1 MRIVACAVLALGA
14 LVPGA
19 ARAWDDDGHR
29 LVAEVAYRRLAP
41 STRAA
46 LRPLLDGHRLS
57 SREVSFWAD
66 VIKHERR
73 ETTPWHW
80 VNVPLDAPGLDE
92 SRDCPDGACATRQ
105 LALAVGRLAHPS
117 LPIEERR
124 EALRFVVHLAAD
136 LHQPLHV
143 GDARDRGGN
152 RVKVRVGGGEVE
164 DLHWIWDGP
173 VIHALVDGRSFE
185 ATAASLLAAL
195 DAQEAAAIVAGEPRV
210 WADEGHG
217 VVRALY
223 AELDLDPANTDGRV
237 LALPKDYA
245 ARQRAITARQVVR
258 AGLRLA
264 RLLDAALAPR

>member
-1 MRIVACAVLALGA
+1 VRAVVGLLALA
-14 LVPGA
+14 LLVPGT

-41 STRAA
+41 ATRAA
-46 LRPLLDGHRLS
+46 LRPLLDGRRLS

-92 SRDCPDGACATRQ
+92 ARDCPEGACATRQ
-105 LALAVGRLAHPS
+105 LALAVGRLANPS
-117 LPIEERR
+117 LAVELRR

-173 VIHALVDGRSFE
+173 VVHALVDGRSFE
-185 ATAASLLAAL
+185 ATAAALLAPI
-195 DAQEAAAIVAGEPRV
+195 DAREGEAIAAGEPRA
-210 WADEGHG
+210 WADEGHV

-223 AELDLDPANTDGRV
+223 AELRLDPAQAEARV
-237 LALPKDYA
+237 LELPKDYA
-245 ARQRAITARQVVR
+245 ARQRAVTGRQVLR